1 MKKPLRIV
9 VAVLATMTSL
19 CAQES
24 PETAYCEG
32 RMPMNSCD
40 PATTKTN
47 SAKNRYAKDPA
58 VRAHEPVDVFLE
70 SPCFTVGAEFTAL
83 FMKASG
89 SSLHYAAEAIPFPIQ
104 TPSWEIYEVNP
115 GYKFG
120 FDAGIGWMFHSLNT
134 NLSANWTR
142 VYSNS
147 SASME
152 VPLASD
158 MVGPFFSIGPDANF
172 FKQASA
178 HAAFHFDEVSLDY
191 GTYIHFGNRLH
202 TNLFAGLAYT
212 RIKQTLTS
220 TYASADS
227 SIILSVDTPST
238 FIGGGPQL
246 GLDFAYRIVKGLHLT
261 GDVAFD
267 LLTGSLRNHTD
278 YSTTSPLLATL
289 GLPNPNFQSTT
300 VPDRLQ
306 VVPGIESRLGFAYS
320 VAFGKH
326 YVIDLE
332 AGYETKI
339 YMNAVQSTDMGSQVT
354 TETVVTTGA
363 GVYARTFQRTL
374 SNFALS
380 GPYAT
385 LAFGF

>member
-1 MKKPLRIV
+1 MKNQLRIA
-9 VAVLATMTSL
+9 AVLLAAMTSL
-19 CAQES
+19 YAQES

-32 RMPMNSCD
+32 RLPMNACD
-40 PATTKTN
+40 AAATKTN
-47 SAKNRYAKDPA
+47 SAKNKYAKDKT
-58 VRAHEPVDVFLE
+58 VRVREPVEVFLE

-89 SSLHYAAEAIPFPIQ
+89 SNLHYAAEAIPFPIQ
-104 TPSWEIYEVNP
+104 TPSWEIFEVNP

-120 FDAGIGWMFHSLNT
+120 FDAGIGWAFHSLNSSLT
-134 NLSANWTR
+134 ANWTR
-142 VYSNS
+142 MHTHSN
-147 SASME
+147 AEME

-158 MVGPFFSIGPDANF
+158 MVGPFFSIGPNANF

-178 HAAFHFDEVSLDY
+178 HAAFHFDEIALDY
-191 GTYIHFGNRLH
+191 GTFIHFGNRLH
-202 TNLFAGLAYT
+202 TNLFAGLTYT

-227 SIILSVDTPST
+227 SIVLSVDTPST

-246 GLDFAYRIVKGLHLT
+246 GLDFAYRIVKGLHFT
-261 GDVAFD
+261 GDLAFD

-278 YSTTSPLLATL
+278 FSTISPLLAGL
-289 GLPNPNFQSTT
+289 GLPSPNYQSTT
-300 VPDRLQ
+300 VPNRLQ
-306 VVPGIESRLGFAYS
+306 VVPGIESRLGFSYS
-320 VAFGKH
+320 MVFGKH

-339 YMNAVQSTDMGSQVT
+339 YMNAVQSTDMGSQVNT
-354 TETVVTTGA
+354 GTVVTTGA

-385 LAFGF
+385 LVFGF